1 MQIMLRKNS
10 NAAMFHRL
18 PDAGERAFETR
29 TRSVVGRR
37 DLQLLT
43 R

>member
-18 PDAGERAFETR
+18 PDAGDRAAETR
-29 TRSVVGRR
+29 RRGVVGQRVSNS
-37 DLQLLT
+37 
-43 R
+43 